1 VDVAWPAVL
10 KPSGPFPRGIVWS
23 PLVSTLDRYVIRETV
38 APFCLALGL
47 FTFVVA
53 VQPMLLQSQQ
63 LLAKGVPLPTVGLL
77 LGLLLPSGLG
87 VTIPM
92 AFLSGLL
99 MALGRLSGDREGV
112 ALLACGVSPL
122 RLLRPVLL
130 MAVVAT
136 GLTLYVMVEL
146 LPDGNQKY
154 REVCYNLLAKQTQ
167 SDIKPREFYEKL
179 PGKVLYVL
187 DRRPEGGWA
196 GVLLADTTQ
205 PDRPTIDVAQTGDII
220 LDSTRREVTLVL
232 HQATRYVPGDDPGTY
247 ETSRIDPESVTI
259 SADTLF
265 GQPTYERGFP
275 EMTIADL
282 RARIAEVWKAG
293 NIPSTEELYLQQKFS
308 FPAACLV
315 FALLGLAMG
324 LHTRK
329 EGKLASMVL
338 GLGVVF
344 IYYVFMTVATAWTK
358 SHLIP
363 PVLARWLPN
372 IALAPIALGALW
384 WRTRATGARMTLP
397 WPDWRARVA
406 RLMTRP
412 RDSGAAAPPA
422 AAAAP
427 RTVVVLRVPGLRLP
441 RPRLLD
447 LYVASRH
454 VRVFA
459 LASTSL
465 LALLYIGTI
474 IDLSEK
480 LFKGQATASMLAHY
494 LWLSTPQFVYYIIPV
509 ATLVAVLTTI
519 GGLTRTAEL
528 IVMRAGGVSLYRTAA
543 PLVVLALVL
552 SSFLFGLEE
561 YVLAQSNRQAKAL
574 EDIIRDR
581 PAHTIDVANHNWFA
595 GRDGRIYYYA
605 VFDIRRKALFGL
617 SIFDTVTGPYRLAR
631 HTYVGRATFLSTTPG
646 HPESGTWH
654 AADGWTQQFSGSD
667 AARAVRSTFAT
678 RDLGGLPVPTDFA
691 SSQVDADEMTFGELK
706 DYITRLSHSGFSVA
720 EQRVSLQNK
729 IAFPFVTVVMTLIGI
744 PFGVTM
750 GRRGAL
756 YGIGLA
762 IGLASAYWL
771 LMVLFLAAGAAT
783 VLPAGLAAW
792 AANIL
797 FATAASVML
806 LTVRT

>member
-1 VDVAWPAVL
+1 ML
-10 KPSGPFPRGIVWS
+10 N
-23 PLVSTLDRYVIRETV
+23 TLDRYVIRETLP
-38 APFCLALGL
+38 PFCLALCL

-53 VQPMLLQSQQ
+53 VQPMLLQSQE
-63 LLAKGVPLPTVGLL
+63 LLAKGVPIPTVALL

-130 MAVVAT
+130 MALVAS

-154 REVCYNLLAKQTQ
+154 RDICYNLLATQTQ
-167 SDIKPREFYEKL
+167 SDIKPREFYDKL
-179 PGKVLYVL
+179 PNKILYVL

-196 GVLLADTTQ
+196 GVFLADTTQ
-205 PDRPTIDVAQTGDII
+205 PDRPTIDVAETGDII
-220 LDSTRREVTLVL
+220 LDKVRRQVTLVL
-232 HQATRYVPGDDPGTY
+232 HQATRYAPGDEPGTY
-247 ETSRIDPESVTI
+247 DTSHVDPESVTI

-265 GQPTYERGFP
+265 GQPSYQRGFP
-275 EMTIADL
+275 EMTIKDL
-282 RARIAEVWKAG
+282 RKRIAEVWSSG

-308 FPAACLV
+308 FPVACLV
-315 FALLGLAMG
+315 FALLGLAFG

-338 GLGVVF
+338 GLAVVF
-344 IYYVFMTVATAWTK
+344 VYYLLMTVATAWTK

-363 PVLARWLPN
+363 PASARWVPN
-372 IALAPIALGALW
+372 LALAPIGVVALW
-384 WRTRATGARMTLP
+384 WRSRATGARMALP
-397 WPDWRARVA
+397 WPSFRSKRADQAGTGAGTETNAGPVRQEPA
-406 RLMTRP
+406 RP
-412 RDSGAAAPPA
+412 
-422 AAAAP
+422 
-427 RTVVVLRVPGLRLP
+427 VLVIRLPELRLP

-447 LYVASRH
+447 LYVSSKYL
-454 VRVFA
+454 RVFG
-459 LASTSL
+459 LAFAGL
-465 LALLYIGTI
+465 LSLLYIGTI

-480 LFKGQATASMLAHY
+480 LFKGQATASMLARY
-494 LWLSTPQFVYYIIPV
+494 LWLSTPQFIYYIIPV

-519 GGLTRTAEL
+519 GALTRTAEL

-543 PLVVLALVL
+543 PLVLLALVW
-552 SSFLFGLEE
+552 SGCLFGAEE
-561 YVLAQSNRQAKAL
+561 YVLAQSNRDAKAL
-574 EDIIRDR
+574 EDVIRDR
-581 PAHTIDVANHNWFA
+581 AAHTVDISDRHWYA
-595 GRDGRIYYYA
+595 GRDGRIYYYT
-605 VFDIRRKALFGL
+605 VFDARRRSLFGV
-617 SIFDTVTGPYRLAR
+617 SIFETATEPYRLVR
-631 HTYVGRATFLSTTPG
+631 HTFAGQAAFVTPARGQRDAGTWRAVNGWTQAFAGADAGRAPRRTFLSETLTGVPL
-646 HPESGTWH
+646 P
-654 AADGWTQQFSGSD
+654 ADFGS
-667 AARAVRSTFAT
+667 T
-678 RDLGGLPVPTDFA
+678 
-691 SSQVDADEMTFGELK
+691 QVDANEMTYGELR
-706 DYITRLSHSGFSVA
+706 DYISRLSHSGFSVA

-729 IAFPFVTVVMTLIGI
+729 IAFPLVTVVMTLIGV

-762 IGLASAYWL
+762 IGLASSYWL
-771 LMVLFLAAGAAT
+771 LMVVFLAAGSAT
-783 VLPAGLAAW
+783 VLPPMLAAW

-797 FATAASVML
+797 FAAAAATML

>member
-1 VDVAWPAVL
+1 
-10 KPSGPFPRGIVWS
+10 
-23 PLVSTLDRYVIRETV
+23 
-38 APFCLALGL
+38 
-47 FTFVVA
+47 
-53 VQPMLLQSQQ
+53 M
-63 LLAKGVPLPTVGLL
+63 
-77 LGLLLPSGLG
+77 
-87 VTIPM
+87 
-92 AFLSGLL
+92 
-99 MALGRLSGDREGV
+99 
-112 ALLACGVSPL
+112 
-122 RLLRPVLL
+122 
-130 MAVVAT
+130 
-136 GLTLYVMVEL
+136 
-146 LPDGNQKY
+146 
-154 REVCYNLLAKQTQ
+154 
-167 SDIKPREFYEKL
+167 
-179 PGKVLYVL
+179 
-187 DRRPEGGWA
+187 
-196 GVLLADTTQ
+196 
-205 PDRPTIDVAQTGDII
+205 
-220 LDSTRREVTLVL
+220 
-232 HQATRYVPGDDPGTY
+232 
-247 ETSRIDPESVTI
+247 
-259 SADTLF
+259 
-265 GQPTYERGFP
+265 
-275 EMTIADL
+275 
-282 RARIAEVWKAG
+282 WKAG

-344 IYYVFMTVATAWTK
+344 VYYLLMTVATAWTK

-363 PVLARWLPN
+363 PVLARWVPN
-372 IALAPIALGALW
+372 IALAPLGVAALW
-384 WRTRATGARMTLP
+384 WRARATGARMTLP
-397 WPDWRARVA
+397 SLPDLRGRAKRERQNSLA
-406 RLMTRP
+406 T
-412 RDSGAAAPPA
+412 SPPA

-427 RTVVVLRVPGLRLP
+427 RPAIVIRVPELHLP

-454 VRVFA
+454 VRVFF
-459 LASTSL
+459 LACSGL

-494 LWLSTPQFVYYIIPV
+494 LWLSTPQFAYYIIPV

-543 PLVVLALVL
+543 PLVVLALVTSGL
-552 SSFLFGLEE
+552 LFGLEE

-574 EDIIRDR
+574 EDVIRDR
-581 PAHTIDVANHNWFA
+581 APHTIDVANRNWFA
-595 GRDGRIYYYA
+595 GPDGRIYYYA
-605 VFDIRRKALFGL
+605 VFDIRRRVLFGL
-617 SIFDTVTGPYRLAR
+617 SVFETATGPYRLVR
-631 HTYVGRATFLSTTPG
+631 HTYAGRATFLSATPG
-646 HPESGTWH
+646 HPESGTWR
-654 AADGWTQQFSGSD
+654 ASDGWTQQFTD
-667 AARAVRSTFAT
+667 ADTERAARSTFST
-678 RDLGGLPVPTDFA
+678 GDLGGLPVPSDFA
-691 SSQVDADEMTFGELK
+691 SSQVAANEMTFGELK

-729 IAFPFVTVVMTLIGI
+729 IAFPLVTLVMTLIGV

-762 IGLASAYWL
+762 IGLASSYWL

-783 VLPAGLAAW
+783 VLPSVLAAW

-797 FATAASVML
+797 FVAAASVML

>member
-1 VDVAWPAVL
+1 VEAAAPAAL
-10 KPSGPFPRGIVWS
+10 KPSGPFPRGIVWK
-23 PLVSTLDRYVIRETV
+23 PIVSTLDRYVIREAV
-38 APFCLALGL
+38 PPFCLALGL

-130 MAVVAT
+130 MAAVAT

-167 SDIKPREFYEKL
+167 SDIKPREFYGKL

-187 DRRPEGGWA
+187 DRRPQGGWA

-247 ETSRIDPESVTI
+247 DTSRIDPESVTI

-282 RARIAEVWKAG
+282 RTRIAEVWKAG

-363 PVLARWLPN
+363 PVLARWVPN

-397 WPDWRARVA
+397 WPDWRARF
-406 RLMTRP
+406 MTR
-412 RDSGAAAPPA
+412 RASGTTAPPA
-422 AAAAP
+422 EAAAP

-459 LASTSL
+459 LASTGL

-480 LFKGQATASMLAHY
+480 LFKGQATASMLARY
-494 LWLSTPQFVYYIIPV
+494 LWLSTPQFAYYIIPV

-543 PLVVLALVL
+543 PLVVLALVASGL
-552 SSFLFGLEE
+552 LFGLEE
-561 YVLAQSNRQAKAL
+561 YVLAQSNRQAKTL
-574 EDIIRDR
+574 EDVIRDR
-581 PAHTIDVANHNWFA
+581 PSHTIDVGNHNWFA

-617 SIFDTVTGPYRLAR
+617 SIFDTITGPYRLAR
-631 HTYVGRATFLSTTPG
+631 HTYAGRATFVSTTPG
-646 HPESGTWH
+646 HPDAGIWH

-667 AARAVRSTFAT
+667 TERAVRSTFAT
-678 RDLGGLPVPTDFA
+678 RDLEGLPVPADFA
-691 SSQVDADEMTFGELK
+691 SNQVDADEMTFGELK

-729 IAFPFVTVVMTLIGI
+729 IAFPLVTLVMTLIGI

>member
-1 VDVAWPAVL
+1 M
-10 KPSGPFPRGIVWS
+10 R
-23 PLVSTLDRYVIRETV
+23 TLDRYVIRETLP
-38 APFCLALGL
+38 PFCLALVL

-53 VQPMLLQSQQ
+53 VQPMLLQAQG
-63 LLAKGVPLPTVGLL
+63 LLAKGVPIPTVGLL

-130 MAVVAT
+130 MAVVAM
-136 GLTLYVMVEL
+136 GLTLYVMIDL

-154 REVCYNLLAKQTQ
+154 REICYNLLAKQTQ
-167 SDIKPREFYEKL
+167 SDIKPREFYNKL

-232 HQATRYVPGDDPGTY
+232 HQATRYSPGDDPGTY
-247 ETSRIDPESVTI
+247 DTSKIDPESVTI

-275 EMTIADL
+275 EMTITDL

-293 NIPSTEELYLQQKFS
+293 SIPSTEELYLQQKFS
-308 FPAACLV
+308 FPVACLV

-344 IYYVFMTVATAWTK
+344 IYYVLMTVATAWTK

-363 PVLARWLPN
+363 PASARWVPN
-372 IALAPIALGALW
+372 IALAPLGVAALW
-384 WRTRATGARMTLP
+384 WRSRATGARMTWPSWLDGRAKVKFAKVKTDRQDSATTSPPVTSLP
-397 WPDWRARVA
+397 AR
-406 RLMTRP
+406 P
-412 RDSGAAAPPA
+412 
-422 AAAAP
+422 AAP
-427 RTVVVLRVPGLRLP
+427 RAAVVLRLPVLHLP

-447 LYVASRH
+447 LYVGSCYL
-454 VRVFA
+454 RVFV
-459 LASTSL
+459 LAFIGL

-480 LFKGQATASMLAHY
+480 LFKGQATGPMVAHY

-509 ATLVAVLTTI
+509 ATLVAVLTTM

-543 PLVVLALVL
+543 PLVALALLL
-552 SSFLFGLEE
+552 SGSLFGLEE

-574 EDIIRDR
+574 EDVIRDR
-581 PAHTIDVANHNWFA
+581 VATIDVGNHNWFA
-595 GRDGRIYYYA
+595 ARDGRIYYYQ
-605 VFDIRRKALFGL
+605 VFDVRRQTLFGV
-617 SIFDTVTGPYRLAR
+617 SVFDTATGPYRLIR
-631 HTYVGRATFLSTTPG
+631 HTYAAQAKFVETTHGATESATWRA
-646 HPESGTWH
+646 
-654 AADGWTQQFSGSD
+654 ANGWTQQFSDSD
-667 AARAVRSTFAT
+667 TERAVRTTFSTRT
-678 RDLGGLPVPTDFA
+678 LSGLPLPADFA
-691 SSQVDADEMTFGELK
+691 STQVDANQMTFGELRN
-706 DYITRLSHSGFSVA
+706 YIARLSHSGFSVV

-729 IAFPFVTVVMTLIGI
+729 IAFPLVTLVMTLIGV

-762 IGLASAYWL
+762 IGLASSYWL
-771 LMVLFLAAGAAT
+771 LMVLFLAAGAAA
-783 VLPAGLAAW
+783 VLPAALSAW
-792 AANIL
+792 AANTL
-797 FATAASVML
+797 FAAAAAVML

>member
-1 VDVAWPAVL
+1 VDAAAPVPLNLPAGFRVVS
-10 KPSGPFPRGIVWS
+10 SGASFVR
-23 PLVSTLDRYVIRETV
+23 TLDRYVIRETV
-38 APFCLALGL
+38 PPFCLALAL

-77 LGLLLPSGLG
+77 LALLLPSGLG

-154 REVCYNLLAKQTQ
+154 REICYNLLAKQTQ

-205 PDRPTIDVAQTGDII
+205 PDRLTIDVAQTGDII
-220 LDSTRREVTLVL
+220 LDNTRREVTLVL

-247 ETSRIDPESVTI
+247 DTSRIDPESVTI

-282 RARIAEVWKAG
+282 RSRIAEVWKAG

-308 FPAACLV
+308 FPVACLV

-344 IYYVFMTVATAWTK
+344 IYYVLMTIATAWTK

-363 PVLARWLPN
+363 PVLARWVPN
-372 IALAPIALGALW
+372 LALAPVGLAALW
-384 WRTRATGARMTLP
+384 WRTRATGTRITLP
-397 WPDWRARVA
+397 SWPDWRARFKRGV
-406 RLMTRP
+406 
-412 RDSGAAAPPA
+412 RDSATTSPPA
-422 AAAAP
+422 AGAAP
-427 RTVVVLRVPGLRLP
+427 RAVVVLRVPGLHLP

-454 VRVFA
+454 LRVFV
-459 LASTSL
+459 LASTGL

-494 LWLSTPQFVYYIIPV
+494 LWLSTPQFIYYIIPV

-543 PLVVLALVL
+543 PLVVVALVL
-552 SSFLFGLEE
+552 SGFLFGLEE

-581 PAHTIDVANHNWFA
+581 PAHTIDAANRNWFA
-595 GRDGRIYYYA
+595 GPDGRIYYYA
-605 VFDIRRKALFGL
+605 VFDIGRKTLFGV
-617 SIFDTVTGPYRLAR
+617 SVFDTVTGPYRLIR
-631 HTYVGRATFLSTTPG
+631 HTYAARAIFLATTRG
-646 HPESGTWH
+646 HPESGTWR
-654 AADGWTQQFSGSD
+654 AANGWTQEFSASGTERS
-667 AARAVRSTFAT
+667 VRTTFAT
-678 RDLGGLPVPTDFA
+678 RDLGGLPVPSDFA
-691 SSQVDADEMTFGELK
+691 SSQVDANEMTFGELK
-706 DYITRLSHSGFSVA
+706 EYITRLSHSGFSVA

-729 IAFPFVTVVMTLIGI
+729 IAFPLVTLVMTLIGV

-762 IGLASAYWL
+762 IALAAGYWL

-797 FATAASVML
+797 FVTAASAML

>member
-1 VDVAWPAVL
+1 
-10 KPSGPFPRGIVWS
+10 
-23 PLVSTLDRYVIRETV
+23 
-38 APFCLALGL
+38 
-47 FTFVVA
+47 
-53 VQPMLLQSQQ
+53 MLLQAQQ
-63 LLAKGVPLPTVGLL
+63 LLAKGVPIPTVGLL

-122 RLLRPVLL
+122 RLLRPVLV
-130 MAVVAT
+130 MALVAT
-136 GLTLYVMVEL
+136 GLTLYVMVDL
-146 LPDGNQKY
+146 LPDSNQRY
-154 REVCYNLLAKQTQ
+154 RDICYNLLAKQTQ
-167 SDIKPREFYEKL
+167 NDIKPREFYNKL
-179 PGKVLYVL
+179 PGKILYVL

-205 PDRPTIDVAQTGDII
+205 PDRPTIDVAETGDIL

-232 HQATRYVPGDDPGTY
+232 HQAIRYAPGDDPGTY
-247 ETSRIDPESVTI
+247 DSSRIDPESVTI

-275 EMTIADL
+275 EMTIAEL
-282 RARIAEVWKAG
+282 NARIAEVRRTG

-308 FPAACLV
+308 FPVACLV

-344 IYYVFMTVATAWTK
+344 IYYVLMTVATAWTK

-363 PVLARWLPN
+363 PASARWIPDL
-372 IALAPIALGALW
+372 ALAPVGLAALW
-384 WRTRATGARMTLP
+384 WRKRATGTRLTLP
-397 WPDWRARVA
+397 RPDWRRWTGLVK
-406 RLMTRP
+406 RGET
-412 RDSGAAAPPA
+412 AAPPA
-422 AAAAP
+422 RPSVP
-427 RTVVVLRVPGLRLP
+427 RTVLVIRLPELSFP

-447 LYVASRH
+447 IYVSGKYLRIFGLS
-454 VRVFA
+454 FA
-459 LASTSL
+459 GL

-480 LFKGQATASMLAHY
+480 LFKGQATTSMQLHY
-494 LWLSTPQFVYYIIPV
+494 LWLSTPQFIYYIVPV

-543 PLVVLALVL
+543 PLVVLALV
-552 SSFLFGLEE
+552 SSGVLFGLEE
-561 YVLAQSNRQAKAL
+561 YVLASSNREAKRL

-581 PAHTIDVANHNWFA
+581 AATIDVANRNWFA
-595 GRDGRIYYYA
+595 GHDGRIYYYVVYDA
-605 VFDIRRKALFGL
+605 RKRTQLGV
-617 SIFDTVTGPYRLAR
+617 SIFDTATGPYRLR
-631 HTYVGRATFLSTTPG
+631 QHTYAARATFVSAMRNQ
-646 HPESGTWH
+646 PESGTWR
-654 AADGWTQQFSGSD
+654 ASDGWVQQFSEPISN
-667 AARAVRSTFAT
+667 RT
-678 RDLGGLPVPTDFA
+678 RRTNFTTRNLTGLPLSTDFG
-691 SSQVDADEMTFGELK
+691 STQVDANEMTFGELK
-706 DYITRLSHSGFSVA
+706 DYIARLSHSGFSVA

-729 IAFPFVTVVMTLIGI
+729 IAFPLVTLVMTLIGV

-771 LMVLFLAAGAAT
+771 LMILFLAAVAAT
-783 VLPAGLAAW
+783 LLPAVLAAW

-797 FATAASVML
+797 FATAAAVLL